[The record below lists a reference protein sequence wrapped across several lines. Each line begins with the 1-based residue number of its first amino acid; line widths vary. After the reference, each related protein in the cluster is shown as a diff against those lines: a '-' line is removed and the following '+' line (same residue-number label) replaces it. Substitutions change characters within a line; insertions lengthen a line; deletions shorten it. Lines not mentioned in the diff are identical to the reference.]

1 MKVTEEGMQ
10 KARKWITYYSKVYSF
25 TKSIKLHGILAV
37 RQGEHFCSNDD
48 THGSGKELEMSTK
61 HKEAGHGRTKEHL
74 YNPPTPRKK
83 VEESTTT

>member
-1 MKVTEEGMQ
+1 MQ

-48 THGSGKELEMSTK
+48 THGSGKELENVYQTQK
-61 HKEAGHGRTKEHL
+61 GGAWKDKGAL
-74 YNPPTPRKK
+74 I
-83 VEESTTT
+83 